1 MLLCPNTTFCRTLLC
16 SLFKEELERDGG
28 HDVDKRLQKEF
39 PKWFNNHVS
48 VVMSIWLAV
57 KKILV
62 FVLCVCGAEFSY
74 FRSGSS
80 EDKNRKRLAKGCM
93 HCHVDLIFESRNVR
107 LAA

>member
-48 VVMSIWLAV
+48 VVMSICLAV

-62 FVLCVCGAEFSY
+62 FVLCVCVVLNFPISDQGAQKTKTG
-74 FRSGSS
+74 RG
-80 EDKNRKRLAKGCM
+80 
-93 HCHVDLIFESRNVR
+93 
-107 LAA
+107 